1 MVVRHQILSSEFR
14 PPNVYMNAAAGSII
28 TAPQASGQVNLGIV
42 HTMPGLVAAL
52 SVQTPLRCSSRH

>member
-14 PPNVYMNAAAGSII
+14 PPNTYVLYERGGRFNYNR
-28 TAPQASGQVNLGIV
+28 ASGQVNLGIV